1 MLHKRLLHKT
11 RYDYPEKYGF
21 SYSESNVLPLVK
33 LEIIWITAKVN
44 KLVAPTEFDIT
55 LMYIQS

>member
-1 MLHKRLLHKT
+1 MLHKRLSHKT

-21 SYSESNVLPLVK
+21 SYSESNVLSLMK
-33 LEIIWITAKVN
+33 LAIIWITTKVN
-44 KLVAPTEFDIT
+44 KLVAPTKFDIT

>member
-1 MLHKRLLHKT
+1 MLHKLLSYKI
-11 RYDYPEKYGF
+11 RYSYPEKYNF
-21 SYSESNVLPLVK
+21 SYSESNVLSLVK
-33 LEIIWITAKVN
+33 LAIIWITTKVN